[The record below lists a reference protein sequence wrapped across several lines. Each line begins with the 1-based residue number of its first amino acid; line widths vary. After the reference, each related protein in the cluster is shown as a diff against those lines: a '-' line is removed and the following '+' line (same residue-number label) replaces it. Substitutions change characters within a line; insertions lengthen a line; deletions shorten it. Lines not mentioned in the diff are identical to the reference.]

1 MKKFI
6 ALLPLLIS
14 CAPNTERVTIKA
26 DDGLSI
32 VMKKQY
38 ENVICQ
44 GTRLFYALDANRN
57 GVYDAG
63 DIPQTDMVVCNGL
76 DGVSPSVTLMTSSTC
91 PSGGVTL
98 TVNNSSEEICN
109 GSVGP
114 AGPSGLPGKDAD
126 PVEISV
132 TNAPSCSNGGKTV
145 TFSAAGTT
153 LNTVTT
159 CNGLDGLPGQSVSLS
174 QSTSCVNGGVKLTS
188 GSDVKEVCNGS
199 PGSTTVI
206 NGFQPVKLCSGSA
219 SREYGIKVGNDLY
232 AVYHDRTNNYAFLS
246 LIVPGQYI
254 TTDQSD
260 CRFQVNA
267 DGSTTYVSGGN
278 SLVAVTPPALAG
290 SCVVTK
296 IGNNYTFTLTG
307 VTFDNSASLTIQKS
321 GALTVNSDNR
331 GNWTITQTNPQWKAL
346 VTNTGVNPFTLYT
359 TGNGNFTS
367 AVIERLGQTLTCS
380 GLPN

>member
-1 MKKFI
+1 MKY
-6 ALLPLLIS
+6 L
-14 CAPNTERVTIKA
+14 
-26 DDGLSI
+26 
-32 VMKKQY
+32 
-38 ENVICQ
+38 
-44 GTRLFYALDANRN
+44 YALTFLTMASCSPTHEKVTVTSPPPTN
-57 GVYDAG
+57 GLDGYSINMHPVTPVTCSNGAAG
-63 DIPQTDMVVCNGL
+63 QFLEFFRTDTLVTVNSMTVCNGL
-76 DGVSPSVTLMTSSTC
+76 DGVPGHSLSLTPKVNGCVTITSTEPGVLPQEVC
-91 PSGGVTL
+91 DGAVGPMGPVGLTGAVGPRGESGSDAVGA
-98 TVNNSSEEICN
+98 I
-109 GSVGP
+109 GP
-114 AGPSGLPGKDAD
+114 AGLSACDLWK
-126 PVEISV
+126 
-132 TNAPSCSNGGKTV
+132 GG
-145 TFSAAGTT
+145 
-153 LNTVTT
+153 T
-159 CNGLDGLPGQSVSLS
+159 CNSSDITTFLASLKGD
-174 QSTSCVNGGVKLTS
+174 TGPT
-188 GSDVKEVCNGS
+188 GS

-206 NGFQPVKLCSGSA
+206 NGFQPVKLCSGTA

-246 LIVPGQYI
+246 LIAPGQYI

-267 DGSTTYVSGGN
+267 DGTTTYVSGGN

-296 IGNNYTFTLTG
+296 NGNNYTFTLTG